1 MFTSYSD
8 PPANANQFSPASGW
22 SEPAWFAVQ
31 TRPRHEKRVAAEVES
46 KGITVF
52 LPLFSERHQWSDR
65 RRLVHVP
72 LFSGYVFIR
81 MAQTIESRISV
92 LRTNGVMKFVGA
104 RGTGV
109 PIPEKEIDAVQT
121 VLTHRVP
128 FAHHPF
134 LNVGRRVRIRGGS
147 LNGLEGILMAK
158 NGDESLVVS
167 VEIVQRSV
175 SIRVAGYQVEPVQ

>member
-8 PPANANQFSPASGW
+8 PSVNANQFSPVSGS
-22 SEPAWFAVQ
+22 SETAWFAVQ

-46 KGITVF
+46 KGISVF

-65 RRLVHVP
+65 RRLVHMP

-81 MAQTIESRISV
+81 LAQTIESRISV
-92 LRTNGVMKFVGA
+92 LRTNGVMKLVGA
-104 RGTGV
+104 RGIGV
-109 PIPEKEIDAVQT
+109 PIPEKEIEAIQT
-121 VLTHRVP
+121 VLTQRVP

-134 LNVGRRVRIRGGS
+134 LNVGRRVRIGGGS
-147 LNGLEGILMAK
+147 LNGLEGILVAK

-167 VEIVQRSV
+167 VEIVQRSL
-175 SIRVAGYQVEPVQ
+175 SIRVAGYRVEPVQ